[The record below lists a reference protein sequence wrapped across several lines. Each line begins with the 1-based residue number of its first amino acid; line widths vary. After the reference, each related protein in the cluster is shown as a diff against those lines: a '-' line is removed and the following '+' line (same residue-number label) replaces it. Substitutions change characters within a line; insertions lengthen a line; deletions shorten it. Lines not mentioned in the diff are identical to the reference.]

1 MFLQVSSAAVPQA
14 EENVPCSCRG
24 IQEFR
29 NLLNVFGNNV
39 FVASNYSRYVVLK
52 LYVSC
57 NSQIVITCLEVV
69 W

>member
-1 MFLQVSSAAVPQA
+1 MSLH
-14 EENVPCSCRG
+14 G
-24 IQEFR
+24 IQEIR
-29 NLLNVFGNNV
+29 NLFYVFANNV
-39 FVASNYSRYVVLK
+39 FVASNYSRCVLLK

>member
-1 MFLQVSSAAVPQA
+1 VSSDAVLQAA
-14 EENVPCSCRG
+14 ENDPCRCTG
-24 IQEFR
+24 IQKIR
-29 NLLNVFGNNV
+29 NLLNVFANNV

-69 W
+69 L

>member
-1 MFLQVSSAAVPQA
+1 MSL
-14 EENVPCSCRG
+14 RG
-24 IQEFR
+24 IQEIR
-29 NLLNVFGNNV
+29 NLLNVFANYV
-39 FVASNYSRYVVLK
+39 FVPSNYSCCVVLK